1 MVYGEDPREGYRENN
16 VFYHPVLKFQFPTP
30 LNWNYQNTPQQVQLA
45 PKDGKALMML
55 MLSKSNS
62 LQDAANS
69 FVQQNKLTAVET
81 RSITVNGIPAYYLI
95 ADLQPQQ
102 QGQASLRTMSYFI
115 QFNGNIYHLLGVSAL
130 SDFNTYVNNFRAT
143 MEGFKQLTDVDK
155 LNKKPDRIR
164 ISTVGSA
171 MTLSQFFRQQNVPET
186 KMEEHAILN
195 GMKLTDNITQGTLIK
210 IIGM

>member
-1 MVYGEDPREGYRENN
+1 
-16 VFYHPVLKFQFPTP
+16 
-30 LNWNYQNTPQQVQLA
+30 
-45 PKDGKALMML
+45 
-55 MLSKSNS
+55 
-62 LQDAANS
+62 
-69 FVQQNKLTAVET
+69 
-81 RSITVNGIPAYYLI
+81 
-95 ADLQPQQ
+95 
-102 QGQASLRTMSYFI
+102 
-115 QFNGNIYHLLGVSAL
+115 VSAL

-155 LNKKPDRIR
+155 LNKKPNRIR